1 MGSGFQVDLG
11 QMKSLISTLS
21 DAKDA
26 MTSADDALK
35 SASPQDL
42 GSAGLDSAGGAFR
55 DKWTYGIGKLADLA
69 KDMTAGLQATE
80 KAYQDV
86 EDGIAQ
92 AFNKAAA
99 GAGSAAGAVGAGA
112 GAVASAATGAG
123 AAATTVSPISDRL
136 SGGAR

>member
-1 MGSGFQVDLG
+1 
-11 QMKSLISTLS
+11 MKSLISTLA

-55 DKWTYGIGKLADLA
+55 DKWKYGIGKLADLA
-69 KDMTAGLQATE
+69 KDMTAGLQQTE
-80 KAYQDV
+80 KAYQQV
-86 EDGIAQ
+86 EDGLAQ

-99 GAGSAAGAVGAGA
+99 GAG
-112 GAVASAATGAG
+112 AVASAAGVGAAAGAG
-123 AAATTVSPISDRL
+123 VGAATTVSPISDRL
-136 SGGAR
+136 SGGAE